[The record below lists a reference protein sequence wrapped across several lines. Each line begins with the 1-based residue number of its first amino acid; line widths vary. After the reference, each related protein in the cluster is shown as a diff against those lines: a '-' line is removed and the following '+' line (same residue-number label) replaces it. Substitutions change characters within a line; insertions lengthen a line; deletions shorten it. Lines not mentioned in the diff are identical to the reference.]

1 MCLPSSKI
9 IFFEFLEFCDELRYG
24 EGTLDL
30 SMDSV
35 TRGIWEKIKTN
46 KLKTLQMRGPKK
58 RLNVK
63 EGRKKR

>member
-1 MCLPSSKI
+1 
-9 IFFEFLEFCDELRYG
+9 
-24 EGTLDL
+24 
-30 SMDSV
+30 MDSV